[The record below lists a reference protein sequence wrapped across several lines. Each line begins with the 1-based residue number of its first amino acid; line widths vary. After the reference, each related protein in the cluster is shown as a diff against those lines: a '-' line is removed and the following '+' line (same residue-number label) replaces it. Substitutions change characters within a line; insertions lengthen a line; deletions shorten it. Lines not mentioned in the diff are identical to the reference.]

1 MDVNKDCKII
11 GISRK
16 DLQKRRDNAEKDAEK
31 ERKRVEAEEKKNP
44 AVTSKNLPK
53 VLTEKIEKRAEA
65 LDRKTSE
72 NSDHLKIEANS
83 QVAIQIPEEEQQQQ
97 QQANVKFNLLSP
109 YKIEDSKIVEKNANN
124 NSTNDGLAVSPGV
137 DLGGVG
143 INPGGNRLKGKLEKN
158 RSLTR

>member
-31 ERKRVEAEEKKNP
+31 ERKKVEAGEKTNPPEKK
-44 AVTSKNLPK
+44 SLK
-53 VLTEKIEKRAEA
+53 VLSENVEKRADA
-65 LDRKTSE
+65 LQEKVSNDKVSAGRKE
-72 NSDHLKIEANS
+72 SDTPEVS
-83 QVAIQIPEEEQQQQ
+83 GQVAIQIPEEQNV

-109 YKIEDSKIVEKNANN
+109 YKLDQNAHVEKNINN
-124 NSTNDGLAVSPGV
+124 NSTNDGLAAPAGLDVGVNPGV
-137 DLGGVG
+137 S
-143 INPGGNRLKGKLEKN
+143 RLKGKLEKN